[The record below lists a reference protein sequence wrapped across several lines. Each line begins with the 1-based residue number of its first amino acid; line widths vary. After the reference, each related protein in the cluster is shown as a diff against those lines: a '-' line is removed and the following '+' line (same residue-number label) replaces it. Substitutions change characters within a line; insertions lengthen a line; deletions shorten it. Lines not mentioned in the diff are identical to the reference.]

1 MAQGANLY
9 CDNSPM
15 SQTDFFSERTTLYT
29 PAWYSDKT
37 REERELPLSPADYK
51 VSPGLAGERWTVISL
66 KDGTTVYSGIGPVE
80 ILRRSKASST

>member
-1 MAQGANLY
+1 MNR
-9 CDNSPM
+9 DNPSM

-51 VSPGLAGERWTVISL
+51 VSPGDVDDRWTVTSL
-66 KDGTTVYSGIGPVE
+66 KDGTVVYSGIGPVE
-80 ILRRSKASST
+80 IRRT

>member
-1 MAQGANLY
+1 MSSTGLLVPSGCCVRRALRNL
-9 CDNSPM
+9 
-15 SQTDFFSERTTLYT
+15 Q
-29 PAWYSDKT
+29 AWYSDKT

>member
-1 MAQGANLY
+1 MTQGANMNR
-9 CDNSPM
+9 DNPSM

-51 VSPGLAGERWTVISL
+51 VVDFHPEVTHLAV
-66 KDGTTVYSGIGPVE
+66 
-80 ILRRSKASST
+80 